1 MSAPWTQMSAYS
13 HKTICNLHYSAHPT
27 VPSHLLPHLT
37 VAQGPI
43 LSPICIPRTS
53 SRESMFVKCMNWA
66 SSTLFRLL
74 TRIWLLLNLSWE
86 KNTELKYTVYLLCH
100 WSRVGDTGDSISKQD
115 IHKQRYTWSRN
126 EKLKPGAKSH
136 FPQQPAACW
145 DPRLMGNRPRLW
157 AVPSTFLSRFSPR
170 SKPSGPLG
178 ISDAGY
184 QPLPVP
190 STPPRG

>member
-1 MSAPWTQMSAYS
+1 MDTDVCIFPQNHLRPPLQRSP
-13 HKTICNLHYSAHPT
+13 HCII
-27 VPSHLLPHLT
+27 SHLLPHLT
-37 VAQGPI
+37 LAQGPI

-66 SSTLFRLL
+66 SSTLLWLL

-86 KNTELKYTVYLLCH
+86 KNTELKHTVCLLCH

-126 EKLKPGAKSH
+126 EKLKPGTKSH

-145 DPRLMGNRPRLW
+145 DPGWWETDPDSERCPP
-157 AVPSTFLSRFSPR
+157 PSSAGSHHAQSRAA
-170 SKPSGPLG
+170 L
-178 ISDAGY
+178 
-184 QPLPVP
+184 
-190 STPPRG
+190 